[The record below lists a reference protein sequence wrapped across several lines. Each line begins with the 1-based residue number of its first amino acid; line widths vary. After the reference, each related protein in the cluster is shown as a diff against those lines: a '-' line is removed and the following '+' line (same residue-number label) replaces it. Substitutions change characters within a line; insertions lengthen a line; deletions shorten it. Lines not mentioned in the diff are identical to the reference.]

1 MALPMTRTPD
11 ARHRRPPPSVLR
23 SLLQSEAAGGLVLI
37 GAAAVA
43 MFVANSPLAPAYLA
57 TLKLEAGGLPLEQA
71 IALYEEGMT
80 LARECQERLDEAELK
95 ITKLKES
102 FAPLPE
108 RANGRSLNDEPAD
121 YEYVADDELPNEE
134 DDPFT

>member
-1 MALPMTRTPD
+1 MAKEAKTEPFERLY
-11 ARHRRPPPSVLR
+11 ARL
-23 SLLQSEAAGGLVLI
+23 EET
-37 GAAAVA
+37 VA
-43 MFVANSPLAPAYLA
+43 
-57 TLKLEAGGLPLEQA
+57 KLEAGGLPLEGA

-80 LARECQERLDEAELK
+80 LARQCQERLDESEQK

-108 RANGRSLNDEPAD
+108 RTNGRQINDEIAE
-121 YEYVADDELPNEE
+121 YEYVSDDEALPE